1 MTSGRLGRLA
11 SPRVRQLARQLAQ
24 AIPVLLIVAVLTF
37 FLMHL
42 LPGDPAVVI
51 AGPEASREAVAQI
64 RTQLGLDLPLHE
76 QLFVW
81 FSHLARGD
89 LGRSLVLNQPVTEAV
104 LERLP
109 VTMSLALISFALTL
123 PLGIGAGVLAAC
135 FRNTWFDAF
144 VMLLA
149 LIGVSAPSFWIA
161 ILSVLLFS
169 VALGWLPSSGYVPIA
184 QGVWPW
190 FAALLQPAVILALFQ
205 IGFLARITRSAM
217 LDVLDQDYIRTAR
230 AKGVSE
236 WKTISKH
243 AFRNTLI
250 PVVTV
255 CGIIFSL
262 LIGGSV
268 VIEQVFALPGIGR
281 LIVQAIIGRDYPVV
295 QGTLLLLGFV
305 FVLLNLLI
313 DVLYTFVDPR
323 VRYG

>member
-1 MTSGRLGRLA
+1 MASGRLGGLGHPRL
-11 SPRVRQLARQLAQ
+11 RQLARQLAQ
-24 AIPVLLIVAVLTF
+24 AVPVLLIVAVLTF
-37 FLMHL
+37 LLMHL
-42 LPGDPAVVI
+42 LPGDPAVVM
-51 AGPEASREAVAQI
+51 AGPEASKDAVEQI
-64 RTQLGLDLPLHE
+64 RRQLGLDRPIVE
-76 QLFVW
+76 QLAVW
-81 FSHLARGD
+81 FGHLAKGD
-89 LGRSLVLNQPVTEAV
+89 LGRSLLLNQPVTDAV
-104 LERLP
+104 VERLP
-109 VTMSLALISFALTL
+109 VTMSLALVSFALTL
-123 PLGIGAGVLAAC
+123 PLGIGAGVAAAC
-135 FRNTWFDAF
+135 FRNTWFDSA

-149 LIGVSAPSFWIA
+149 LLGVSLPSFWVA
-161 ILSVLLFS
+161 ILSIILFS
-169 VALGWLPSSGYVPIA
+169 VTLGWLPSAGYVPIA

-190 FAALLQPAVILALFQ
+190 FAALLQPAFILALFQ

-281 LIVQAIIGRDYPVV
+281 LIVQAIINRDYPVV

-305 FVLLNLLI
+305 FVLLNLAI

>member
-1 MTSGRLGRLA
+1 MASGRLGGLA
-11 SPRVRQLARQLAQ
+11 SPRARQLAGQLAQ
-24 AIPVLLIVAVLTF
+24 AVPVLLIVAVLTF

-51 AGPEASREAVAQI
+51 AGPEASKEAVEQI
-64 RTQLGLDLPLHE
+64 RRQLGLDRSIVE

-81 FSHLARGD
+81 IGHLLQGD
-89 LGRSLVLNQPVTEAV
+89 LGRSLLLNQPVTQAV
-104 LERLP
+104 AERLP
-109 VTMSLALISFALTL
+109 VTMSLALVSFAITR
-123 PLGIGAGVLAAC
+123 PLGIAAGAAAAC
-135 FRNTWFDAF
+135 FRNTWLDSVF
-144 VMLLA
+144 MLLA
-149 LIGVSAPSFWIA
+149 LLGVSLPSFWVA
-161 ILSVLLFS
+161 ILSVILFS
-169 VALGWLPSSGYVPIA
+169 VTLQWLPSAGYVPMA

-236 WKTISKH
+236 WKTIAKH

-268 VIEQVFALPGIGR
+268 IIEQVFALPGIGR
-281 LIVQAIIGRDYPVV
+281 LIVQAIINRDYPVV

-305 FVLLNLLI
+305 FVLLNLAI
-313 DVLYTFVDPR
+313 DVLYTFLDPR